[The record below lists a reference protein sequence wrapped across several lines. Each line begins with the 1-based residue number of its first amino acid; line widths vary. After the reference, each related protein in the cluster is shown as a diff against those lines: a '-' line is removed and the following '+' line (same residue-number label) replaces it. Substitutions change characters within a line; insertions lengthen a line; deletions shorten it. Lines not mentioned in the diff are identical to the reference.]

1 MRPENFLG
9 AIGID
14 FRGLDD
20 EERAMKG
27 LLVEQ
32 YAKEGRNLVGEIKE
46 WREKNPT
53 ATLGEAVRALFNL
66 DK

>member
-14 FRGLDD
+14 FRDLDD

-27 LLVEQ
+27 LLIEQ
-32 YAKEGRNLVGEIKE
+32 YTKEARSLVREIKE
-46 WREKNPT
+46 WREKNPK
-53 ATLGEAVRALFNL
+53 ATLGEAIRALFEQG
-66 DK
+66 K